1 MHDQGLAIEKSGQ
14 VRPEIFGRR
23 VGGLIR
29 RNFGVIV
36 TVLIG
41 FAVVQCYAASLANF
55 VPDAALPVMLAIFV
69 ASTISSIV
77 GFAFSALSGAM
88 LFHLLFRP
96 VHIVEIMILC
106 SIAIQ
111 FFSVVTLRNSIDLKN
126 LSRFLLG
133 GLLGLPLGVYLLIH
147 VSPAVYAKVMGGFL
161 IVYGL
166 YMILR
171 RPIVLHFSN
180 AAADCAAGVLGGITG
195 GFAGFPG
202 AFVTIWC
209 GFKGWTKNQQR
220 GVYQPFIL
228 IMQVLAL
235 ALILLF
241 QPGNSLGDK
250 IDLATLS
257 YMPAAVLGTWC
268 GIAIFRRLTEVQFA
282 RSVNLLL
289 IVSGLGLI
297 F

>member
-1 MHDQGLAIEKSGQ
+1 MIEQGLAIENTNQ
-14 VRPEIFGRR
+14 VRPELVERR
-23 VGGLIR
+23 AGGLIR
-29 RNFGVIV
+29 RNWSVVF
-36 TVLIG
+36 TLLIG
-41 FAVVQCYAASLANF
+41 FAVVECYAALLADL
-55 VPDAALPVMLAIFV
+55 VPDAALSVILAIFI

-88 LFHLLFRP
+88 LFHVLVRP

-111 FFSVVTLRNSIDLKN
+111 SFSVLTLRNSIQLKN

-147 VSPAVYAKVMGGFL
+147 ISSEVYAKVMGGFL
-161 IVYGL
+161 IVYGV

-171 RPIVLHFSN
+171 RPVTLRFTS

-235 ALILLF
+235 TLILAF
-241 QPGNSLGDK
+241 KPANSVGNG

-268 GIAIFRRLTEVQFA
+268 GITIFRRLTEAQFA

-289 IVSGLGLI
+289 IVSGFGLI